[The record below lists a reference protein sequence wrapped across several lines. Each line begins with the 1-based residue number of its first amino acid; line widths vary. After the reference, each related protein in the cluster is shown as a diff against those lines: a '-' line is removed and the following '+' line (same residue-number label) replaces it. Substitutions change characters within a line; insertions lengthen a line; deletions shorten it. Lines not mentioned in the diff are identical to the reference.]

1 MIQTFDVVKDFGKI
15 ASKLG
20 INARGTLKKVI
31 YDKRRETITFIVEDL
46 DGDINTIRNS
56 LRQFIGAN
64 VQIVDEEMLISDV
77 NLGVNNFE
85 DITRAKNIK
94 NDYIEYLNKGNT
106 EELKR
111 LVYQQLNGSGKYI
124 EKVEIQSGTLRIYAI
139 GEFAKQQVINKLK
152 KIKSHLPFK
161 EYVVEVIPS
170 NDLEDKTL
178 KMPEKTLD
186 TFQKRLKNAE
196 DIISKPNIIE
206 GEQNREIKE
215 GKESKDKE
223 GRSEQ
228 SLQSL
233 QSVQSV
239 QLTEPVE
246 REKNEH
252 INKEDELDLKDIK
265 DLTKNIYAPSQISD
279 SIAVKNLKKRIKVYG
294 KVFKIDKVNDNVV
307 NVYITDKKDSI
318 ILKAF
323 NSKVNLVEEKVVNG
337 SWYIF
342 TGSTQMDKNDVPFL
356 KVENLTEIPSLDRGD
371 NAPQKRI
378 ELHAHTKM
386 SDLDSVMDIAEYI
399 KTVKKWG
406 WEAAAVTDHGNVQ
419 SIPEFYEIAK
429 SEGIKPIFGVELY
442 TANDPKKIMINEIEG
457 ILDDATYVII
467 DLETTGLNPRSDEI
481 MEIGAVKAKNGEILD
496 EFHTFV
502 KPSKLNKKSLEITG
516 ITEEMLEAAPSI
528 QEVIP
533 NLLEFV
539 KDSVIVAHNADFD
552 VAFLKNTFA
561 KYNTDFNPPYI
572 DTLRLSQALLR
583 NKLKSFSL
591 DKLVDYFELGTF
603 QHHRALDD
611 AKVTVYVF
619 WKLIELAKKKSIST
633 FEKLNRLVENIDPLT
648 KHPKHITVLVQ
659 NKAGLKNLY
668 KLISKSHT
676 ETFFLVPQVLK
687 SDLEKKRE
695 GLLIGTGCS
704 NSEIFELALEKDR
717 AALTEAI
724 KFYDYIEIMPLD
736 TLNYNEFTYEE
747 AKEAYKLLYEVGKE
761 LNIPVV
767 MVSNAHFID
776 PEDLKA
782 RKVLLAPQSNVEDRE
797 ANYYLRTTEE
807 MLAAAREIYE
817 NDTIAYEIVIE
828 NPKKIVEK
836 IEVIQPL
843 EKKLHPPKIEGADEK
858 LRVMAYEQAY
868 KLYGE
873 PLPELVEKRIE
884 RELNSI
890 IGHGYAVLYMIAHLI
905 VKKAKE
911 DGYVVGSR
919 GSVGSSLV
927 AHLVGITEVNP
938 LPAHYRC
945 PDCKYF
951 EIHEEYGSGYDLPDK
966 RCPKCGAK
974 LEKVGQ
980 DIPFEVFMGFEGDK
994 APDIDLN
1001 FSGEY
1006 QERAHK
1012 YIEELFG
1019 KSKVFRAGTISTI
1032 ADRSAIGYVKSYMED
1047 KDGNIVNHLNSAEQE
1062 RLAVYVTGVKRT
1074 TGQHPGGLMIVPS
1087 EFDVH
1092 DFTPYQHPANDKKSG
1107 VYTTHF
1113 AYESIHDDLV
1123 KLDALGHDDP
1133 TMIRLLYEYSGIDP
1147 MSIPMDDKK
1156 TMRIFSSVDVLGLDP
1171 DELGVDV
1178 GTIGIPEFGTD
1189 FVMGMLKET
1198 RPKTF
1203 AELVRISG
1211 LSHGTDVWLGNAQT
1225 LIKKKI
1231 ATLSEVISCRDD
1243 IMIYL
1248 IHKGLPPSTAFKIM
1262 ENVRKGK
1269 GLKD

>member
-1 MIQTFDVVKDFGKI
+1 MIQTFDVVKDFGRI
-15 ASKLG
+15 ANKLG
-20 INARGTLKKVI
+20 VNARGTLKKVI
-31 YDKRRETITFIVEDL
+31 YDRRRETITFVVENL
-46 DGDINTIRNS
+46 VGDITAIRNS
-56 LRQFIGAN
+56 LREFIGAN
-64 VQIVDEEMLISDV
+64 IQIVDEGILCNDV
-77 NLGVNNFE
+77 DFGVNNFE
-85 DITRAKNIK
+85 DITRTRSKKNE
-94 NDYIEYLNKGNT
+94 YMEYLNKGNI

-124 EKVEIQSGTLRIYAI
+124 EKVEIQSETLRIYAL

-152 KIKSHLPFK
+152 KVKSHLPFK
-161 EYVVEVIPS
+161 EYIVEVLPS
-170 NDLEDKTL
+170 SNLDIHLDTTIDKTQ
-178 KMPEKTLD
+178 TR
-186 TFQKRLKNAE
+186 TKNAGE
-196 DIISKPNIIE
+196 IISKLNIIE
-206 GEQNREIKE
+206 GDQK
-215 GKESKDKE
+215 GESKE
-223 GRSEQ
+223 RLEQ
-228 SLQSL
+228 SS
-233 QSVQSV
+233 QSVQST
-239 QLTEPVE
+239 QPVKGE
-246 REKNEH
+246 QIDPIDKS
-252 INKEDELDLKDIK
+252 DQLDLKNITN
-265 DLTKNIYAPSQISD
+265 LQKNIYAPSQISD
-279 SIAVKNLKKRIKVYG
+279 VKDVKNLKKSIKVYG
-294 KVFKIDKVNDNVV
+294 KVFKIDKSKDNVV
-307 NVYITDKKDSI
+307 SVYITDKKDSF

-323 NSKVNLVEEKVVNG
+323 NSKVALVEEKVFVG
-337 SWYIF
+337 HWYIF
-342 TGSTQMDKNDVPFL
+342 TGSIQLDKNDVPFL
-356 KVENLTEIPSLDRGD
+356 KIENLTEIPSFDRED
-371 NAPQKRI
+371 SAAQKRI

-419 SIPEFYEIAK
+419 SIPELYEIAK

-442 TANDPKKIMINEIEG
+442 IANDPKKIMINEIEG
-457 ILDDATYVII
+457 VFDDATYVVI

-502 KPSKLNKKSLEITG
+502 KPSKLNKRSLEITG
-516 ITEEMLEAAPSI
+516 ITEEMLEGAPSI

-533 NLLEFV
+533 NLLEFL

-552 VAFLKNTFA
+552 VAFLKNNFA
-561 KYNTDFNPPYI
+561 KYNIDFNPPYI

-583 NKLKSFSL
+583 SRLKSFSL
-591 DKLVDYFELGTF
+591 DKLADYFDLGKF

-619 WKLIELAKKKSIST
+619 WKLIELAKKKSIGT

-648 KHPKHITVLVQ
+648 KHPKHVTVLVQ
-659 NKAGLKNLY
+659 NKVGLKNLY

-695 GLLIGTGCS
+695 GLLIGSGCS

-717 AALTEAI
+717 AALMEAV

-736 TLNYNEFTYEE
+736 TLNYDEFTYEE
-747 AKEAYKLLYEVGKE
+747 AKEAYRLLYEVGKE

-782 RKVLLAPQSNVEDRE
+782 RKVLLAPQSNIEDRE

-807 MLAAAREIYE
+807 MLAAAREIYGS
-817 NDTIAYEIVIE
+817 DDIAFEVVIE
-828 NPKKIVEK
+828 NPKKIAEK

-858 LRVMAYEQAY
+858 LKSMAYQQAY
-868 KLYGE
+868 KLYGN

-884 RELNSI
+884 RELSSI

-905 VKKAKE
+905 VKKAGE

-945 PDCKYF
+945 PDCRYF

-994 APDIDLN
+994 VPDIDLN

-1012 YIEELFG
+1012 YIEDLFG
-1019 KSKVFRAGTISTI
+1019 KSKVFRAGTISTV

-1047 KDGNIVNHLNSAEQE
+1047 KDGNIVNPLNLAEQE
-1062 RLAVYVTGVKRT
+1062 RLAMYVTGVKRT

-1092 DFTPYQHPANDKKSG
+1092 DFTPYQHPANDK
-1107 VYTTHF
+1107 
-1113 AYESIHDDLV
+1113 
-1123 KLDALGHDDP
+1123 
-1133 TMIRLLYEYSGIDP
+1133 
-1147 MSIPMDDKK
+1147 
-1156 TMRIFSSVDVLGLDP
+1156 
-1171 DELGVDV
+1171 
-1178 GTIGIPEFGTD
+1178 
-1189 FVMGMLKET
+1189 
-1198 RPKTF
+1198 
-1203 AELVRISG
+1203 
-1211 LSHGTDVWLGNAQT
+1211 
-1225 LIKKKI
+1225 
-1231 ATLSEVISCRDD
+1231 
-1243 IMIYL
+1243 
-1248 IHKGLPPSTAFKIM
+1248 
-1262 ENVRKGK
+1262 
-1269 GLKD
+1269 